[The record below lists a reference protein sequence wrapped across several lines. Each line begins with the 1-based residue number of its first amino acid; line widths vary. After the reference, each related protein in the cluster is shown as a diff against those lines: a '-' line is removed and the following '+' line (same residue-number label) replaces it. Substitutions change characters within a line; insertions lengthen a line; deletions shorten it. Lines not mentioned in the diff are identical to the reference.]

1 MKLETK
7 NMIAVAEDYFE
18 TVEHLADKGTLVF
31 HDVAW
36 DDYEDLL
43 VKMESKPGHR
53 VYYNDG
59 VLKIMSPRYDHEKV
73 KDLVFSIVRV
83 YADELD
89 LFVESAGST
98 TYRRRKKTKGAEPD
112 TSFYLGDKARK
123 ILGKATL
130 DLEIDPPPDVVV
142 EIDSTNESWDKFE
155 IYAVFN
161 VPEIWRFD
169 GRRFAFYELVQKRYE
184 ERQTSFGFPLL
195 TPQLLTDVLEQS
207 QTNGQTAALKTFR
220 RQIAKL

>member
-1 MKLETK
+1 
-7 NMIAVAEDYFE
+7 MIAVAEDYFE
-18 TVEHLADKGTLVF
+18 TVEHLAEKGTLVF
-31 HDVAW
+31 HDVSW
-36 DDYEDLL
+36 KDYEDLL

-98 TYRRRKKTKGAEPD
+98 TYRRRKKAKGVEPD
-112 TSFYLGDKARK
+112 TSFYIGDKGRK
-123 ILGKATL
+123 ILGKATI

-142 EIDSTNESWDKFE
+142 EVDSTNESWDKFE
-155 IYAVFN
+155 IYAVFG

-169 GRRFAFYELVQKRYE
+169 GRRFTFYELAQNRYE
-184 ERQTSFGFPLL
+184 ECQTSFGFPLL
-195 TPQLLTDVLEQS
+195 TPQLLTDILEKS
-207 QTNGQTAALKTFR
+207 QTEGQTAALKTLR
-220 RQIAKL
+220 RQIAKR